1 MFRKITSF
9 VSHSSLSVFLSHK
22 SKRGLQIIT
31 TSSVLYMKKKPCLAL
46 FGFVWQSISLSYR
59 YNMPSS
65 SSWCPCCS
73 FTALNEN
80 LFLPESVLP
89 ATAEAAQDKQGQ
101 AFGTTDD
108 ALPDL
113 AVVWEEIQQSSSAND
128 VAQQQQHQQPC
139 IRLVDTHGHA
149 HLEELDNDDIAYASP
164 LYRSLPNNNNFSD
177 SFLSVSCAV
186 APADWNA
193 CVQHASTSPQRMA
206 ALGVHPWY
214 LADLAPDWL
223 PNLEA
228 LLQQHE
234 GVMVGEI
241 GLCKVAKFLR
251 TYEHGKTAA
260 LALQRDV
267 FTKQLD
273 LAAAYQ
279 RPVTVHCVHQQQ
291 VLLDTLKARS
301 NLAQLPPAI
310 ALHSSTGTAHHVDQL
325 LKWEASVVQAL
336 SSRRKNKKRGGNNND
351 GNGVPQDAPQQS
363 PPPPLLYFGFSH
375 TVNYAMCSSNKSRQQ
390 GREAIRRVPADRL
403 LAESDVHCTRDCMGG
418 TALAVAYLA
427 WALEEPIA
435 VVAQRTTAN
444 ALRFLQS
451 IQKAT
456 TERRQDAGQGDEA

>member
-1 MFRKITSF
+1 
-9 VSHSSLSVFLSHK
+9 
-22 SKRGLQIIT
+22 
-31 TSSVLYMKKKPCLAL
+31 MKKKPRLAL
-46 FGFVWQSISLSYR
+46 FGFVWQSISLSHR
-59 YNMPSS
+59 YNMPSLS
-65 SSWCPCCS
+65 SCPCCS
-73 FTALNEN
+73 FAALNEN
-80 LFLPESVLP
+80 LFLPESVVP
-89 ATAEAAQDKQGQ
+89 ATSEAAQDTQGQ
-101 AFGTTDD
+101 ASDGTTGDS
-108 ALPDL
+108 LPDL
-113 AVVWEEIQQSSSAND
+113 STVWKEIQQSSSAND
-128 VAQQQQHQQPC
+128 AVQEKQQQPC

-149 HLEELDNDDIAYASP
+149 HLEELDKDDNAYASP
-164 LYRSLPNNNNFSD
+164 LYRSLPTNDNFSD

-228 LLQQHE
+228 LLQQHK

-251 TYEHGKTAA
+251 TYKHGKTAA

-267 FTKQLD
+267 FTQQLD

-301 NLAQLPPAI
+301 NLAQLPPTI
-310 ALHSSTGTAHHVDQL
+310 GLHSFTGTAHHVDQL
-325 LKWEASVVQAL
+325 LKWEASLAQSSSS
-336 SSRRKNKKRGGNNND
+336 SSRRKKKKRGGD
-351 GNGVPQDAPQQS
+351 IDANGVSQDVTQQS
-363 PPPPLLYFGFSH
+363 PPLPPLLYFGFSH
-375 TVNYAMCSSNKSRQQ
+375 TVNYAMCSSDKSRQQ

-403 LAESDVHCTRDCMGG
+403 LAESDVHCTLDCMGG

-451 IQKAT
+451 IQKST
-456 TERRQDAGQGDEA
+456 TERRQDTGQGDEA